1 MGTPTDP
8 DVVCPVA
15 SAAHH
20 MRRGAAQPE
29 LPQAA
34 LICLELLG
42 ESLGAKAAWHPERSS
57 TGRVFK
63 KARGSVLASWGW
75 GRPASQPASR
85 ESTFSLTGR
94 GKRPSRAFPGSPAI
108 TFSSTGR
115 GKKAIARDPNDTQ
128 RATLGPHVW
137 GLKLAFPRQA
147 EGKGHR
153 EHPQRALKLHC
164 PRQAKGKGHPAGPKR
179 RPTSS
184 DQSLFWSP

>member
-20 MRRGAAQPE
+20 MRRGATQPE

-63 KARGSVLASWGW
+63 KARGSVLASWGGN
-75 GRPASQPASR
+75 GRPASQPASQPDSQPASPQAGQLR
-85 ESTFSLTGR
+85 GPPLGLRIKELEIITLSNTGR
-94 GKRPSRAFPGSPAI
+94 YRLVSEQNHFERFALCFPYFGAP
-108 TFSSTGR
+108 
-115 GKKAIARDPNDTQ
+115 
-128 RATLGPHVW
+128 LLVV
-137 GLKLAFPRQA
+137 
-147 EGKGHR
+147 
-153 EHPQRALKLHC
+153 
-164 PRQAKGKGHPAGPKR
+164 
-179 RPTSS
+179 
-184 DQSLFWSP
+184 